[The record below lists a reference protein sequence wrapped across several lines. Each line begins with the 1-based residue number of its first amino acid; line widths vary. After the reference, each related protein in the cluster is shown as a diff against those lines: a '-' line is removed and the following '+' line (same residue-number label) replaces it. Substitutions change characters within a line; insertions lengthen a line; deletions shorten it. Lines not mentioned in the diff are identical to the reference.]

1 MSARP
6 SRRSPELL
14 RVGDR
19 ERAET
24 ADRLSAHAAAGRLS
38 IDELEQRL
46 EAVHSAV
53 LARDLHAVEADLP
66 STVRRPKP
74 HRPAPLLPI
83 AIAAL
88 LAAVLATIA
97 AGHPIPPL
105 FIAAVLLWR
114 AGAHRGG
121 RTADLLRPLGEPRP
135 RNGA

>member
-6 SRRSPELL
+6 SARSPELL

-19 ERAET
+19 ERAEA
-24 ADRLSAHAAAGRLS
+24 ADRLSAHAVAGRLS

-46 EAVHSAV
+46 ETLHSAV
-53 LARDLHAVEADLP
+53 YARDLHAVEADLP
-66 STVRRPKP
+66 SAVRRPGP
-74 HRPAPLLPI
+74 YRPAPLVPV

-88 LAAVLATIA
+88 LAAVFATIA

-114 AGAHRGG
+114 RALAQ
-121 RTADLLRPLGEPRP
+121 AQRPELCDS
-135 RNGA
+135 A